1 MKSKIFFGVASALVF
16 ISCNNSTDQTTTTST
31 DSTSSSQSNAASVPA
46 NDNTSNANAN
56 SGSGSLKEVMN
67 KMMNSMS
74 SMQMTQD
81 PDQDFAMMMK
91 MHHQGAI
98 DMSNVEL
105 SKGTNADLK
114 QEAQKTI
121 DDSQKDISDL
131 NNFLSKH
138 QPSKKS
144 DFSKNQMDKMKSM
157 NMDMKESGDV
167 DKDFVT
173 MMTMHHQEGIDMA
186 KDYLK
191 VATENETKKIANNSI
206 KSNQEGIKKLKNFS
220 SNASTDKGMNGM
232 DMKDTKMD
240 KPSTNPSQQ

>member
-1 MKSKIFFGVASALVF
+1 MKSTIFFGVASALVF

-46 NDNTSNANAN
+46 NDNSSNAGTNSAN
-56 SGSGSLKEVMN
+56 SSFKEVMN
-67 KMMNSMS
+67 QMMSSMS

-91 MHHQGAI
+91 VHHQEAI
-98 DMSNVEL
+98 NMSNIEL

-114 QEAQKTI
+114 QVAQKTI

-131 NNFLSKH
+131 NNFLSNH

-167 DKDFVT
+167 DKDFVM
-173 MMTMHHQEGIDMA
+173 MMTKHHQQGIDMA

-191 VATENETKKIANNSI
+191 VATENETKKIAKSSI
-206 KSNQEGIKKLKNFS
+206 KSNQEGIEKLQKFNGNTS
-220 SNASTDKGMNGM
+220 KDKDMKGM
-232 DMKDTKMD
+232 DMNDTKMD

>member
-1 MKSKIFFGVASALVF
+1 MKSKIFFGIASALVF
-16 ISCNNSTDQTTTTST
+16 LSCNNSSDKTETSSS
-31 DSTSSSQSNAASVPA
+31 DSSTSSQSNAASVPA

-56 SGSGSLKEVMN
+56 SGSSSLKEVMN
-67 KMMNSMS
+67 KMMSSMT
-74 SMQMTQD
+74 SMQMTGD
-81 PDQDFAMMMK
+81 PDQDFAEMMK

-114 QEAQKTI
+114 QVAQKTI

-131 NNFLSKH
+131 NNFLSNH

-144 DFSKNQMDKMKSM
+144 DYSKKQMEQMKSM

-173 MMTMHHQEGIDMA
+173 MMTMHHQKGIDMA

-191 VATENETKKIANNSI
+191 VATENETKKVANNTI
-206 KSNQEGIKKLKNFS
+206 KTNQEGIKKLKSFS
-220 SNASTDKGMNGM
+220 SNASKDMDMKGM
-232 DMKDTKMD
+232 DMKDNKMD
-240 KPSTNPSQQ
+240 KPSTDK